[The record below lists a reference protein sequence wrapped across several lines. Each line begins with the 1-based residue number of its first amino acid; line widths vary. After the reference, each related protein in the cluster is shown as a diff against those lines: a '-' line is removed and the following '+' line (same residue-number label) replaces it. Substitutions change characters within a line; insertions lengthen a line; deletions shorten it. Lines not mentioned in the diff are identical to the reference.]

1 MLRHPSLRRRIVLPF
16 IVLVVFV
23 GAVGVAV
30 VSAQVGGSVEGAVDN
45 SLLRSSLRSNDRLA
59 GVENDRLQQLR
70 AATNTAGI
78 DTAVTRGDGA
88 AAGRLLGPIV
98 GNAQPEHLALRV
110 LNSTGRQL
118 VELSRNGDT
127 VETVSAGTEVYASQ
141 PAVQH
146 ALRGDRDALGDKYLF
161 LSAETPAMVYWVAPI
176 WTETQTPAV
185 AGVVLLGQSL
195 TEIAQTITGS
205 SPIVVAFYDSAG
217 SVVASTR
224 GGTPSLSGD
233 VRRGV
238 TPETPVR
245 VATEWDSR
253 PYRLLVNDWSMRGA
267 QLGYLATAVPAD
279 DLSGS
284 LNAIRLVLVALFGA
298 IALGTILIGLA
309 LADRITRPIDQLV
322 ASMQVVSA
330 GDYSRRVQVES
341 PDEIGF
347 LATTF
352 NEMTAA
358 LQAQIR
364 ARDEAYF
371 RNLEALAR
379 AIDARD
385 PYTFEH
391 SARVAAIGLELAEG
405 MQLPEA
411 DLVVLRRAGLLHDV
425 GKIGVS
431 DKILAKAGP
440 LNDEE
445 WAAIRRHPVIGYD
458 MLKDVPFLQPSLDP
472 IRHHH
477 ERWDGEGYPDG
488 LKGEAI
494 SQLARVVTLADA
506 FDAMTS
512 DRPYRKGFSFEFAA
526 RSIVNEAGRQFD
538 PAVVEAFKARK
549 AAIFAR
555 LEDMG
560 KRPTPHASDIRLDS
574 VA

>member
-23 GAVGVAV
+23 GVVGIAV

-45 SLLRSSLRSNDRLA
+45 SLIRSSLRSNDRLA

-78 DTAVTRGDGA
+78 DTVVARGDGA
-88 AAGRLLGPIV
+88 AAARLLGPIV
-98 GNAQPEHLALRV
+98 GNAQPEHLVLRV
-110 LNSTGRQL
+110 LNSSGRQL
-118 VELSRNGDT
+118 MALGRNGAT
-127 VETVSAGTEVYASQ
+127 VETVSDGATYGSQ
-141 PAVQH
+141 TAVQH
-146 ALRGDRDALGDKYLF
+146 ALRGDRDALGDKYIF
-161 LSAETPAMVYWVAPI
+161 LANETPAMVYWVAPI
-176 WTETQTPAV
+176 WTETETPAV
-185 AGVVLLGQSL
+185 GGAVLLGQSL

-205 SPIVVAFYDSAG
+205 SSVAVGFYDASGTLLASSLAG
-217 SVVASTR
+217 S
-224 GGTPSLSGD
+224 PSLSGE
-233 VRRGV
+233 VRHEV
-238 TPETPVR
+238 TPDTPVR
-245 VATEWDSR
+245 VATRWDSR
-253 PYRLLVNDWSMRGA
+253 PYRLLVNEWTMRGT
-267 QLGYLATAVPAD
+267 QLGYLGTAVPAD
-279 DLSGS
+279 DLAGS

-322 ASMQVVSA
+322 ASMRVVSA
-330 GDYSRRVQVES
+330 GDYSRRVKVES
-341 PDEIGF
+341 PDEIGY

-364 ARDEAYF
+364 ERDEAYF

-391 SARVAAIGLELAEG
+391 SARVAAISHELAEG
-405 MQLPEA
+405 MNLPEA
-411 DLVVLRRAGLLHDV
+411 ELVVLRRAGLLHDV

-431 DKILAKAGP
+431 DKILSKTGP

-445 WAAIRRHPVIGYD
+445 WASIRRHPLIGYE

-488 LKGEAI
+488 LKGTSI
-494 SQLARVVTLADA
+494 SQLARIVTLADA

-526 RSIVNEAGRQFD
+526 RTMVSEAGRQFD
-538 PAVVEAFKARK
+538 PAVVDAFKVRK

-555 LEDMG
+555 LEEMG
-560 KRPTPHASDIRLDS
+560 KKPTPHASDIRLDS

>member
-23 GAVGVAV
+23 GAVGIAV

-45 SLLRSSLRSNDRLA
+45 SLVRSSLRSNDRLA
-59 GVENDRLQQLR
+59 SVENDRLQQLR

-78 DTAVTRGDGA
+78 DTAVTRGDGVA
-88 AAGRLLGPIV
+88 AARLLGPIV
-98 GNAQPEHLALRV
+98 GNAQPEHLVLRV
-110 LNSTGRQL
+110 LSNGGRQL
-118 VELSRNGDT
+118 AGLRRDGAT
-127 VETVSAGTEVYASQ
+127 VKSFSDAASYSGQ
-141 PAVQH
+141 PAVHH
-146 ALRGDRDALGDKYLF
+146 ALRGDRDTLGDKYLF
-161 LSAETPAMVYWVAPI
+161 VADETPAMVYWVAPI
-176 WTETQTPAV
+176 WTETEPPAV

-195 TEIAQTITGS
+195 SEVAQTITGS
-205 SPIVVAFYDSAG
+205 SPIVIVFYDGAG
-217 SVVASTR
+217 AVQASSR
-224 GGTPSLSGD
+224 GAIPSLSSD
-233 VRRGV
+233 VRHAV
-238 TPETPVR
+238 TSDTPVR
-245 VATEWDSR
+245 VATQWDGR
-253 PYRLLVNDWSMRGA
+253 PFRLLVNDWTMRGT

-309 LADRITRPIDQLV
+309 LADRITRPIDKLV

-330 GDYSRRVQVES
+330 GDYSRRVEVES
-341 PDEIGF
+341 QDEIGY

-352 NEMTAA
+352 NQMTAA
-358 LQAQIR
+358 LQEQIR

-391 SARVAAIGLELAEG
+391 SARVAAIGLEIAQG
-405 MQLPEA
+405 MRLPEA

-431 DKILAKAGP
+431 DKVLAKPGP

-445 WAAIRRHPVIGYD
+445 WASIRRHPLIGYD

-488 LKGEAI
+488 LKGASI
-494 SQLARVVTLADA
+494 SQLARIVTLADA

-526 RSIVNEAGRQFD
+526 RSIANEAGRQFD
-538 PAVVEAFKARK
+538 PAVVEAFKERK
-549 AAIFAR
+549 AAIFAL
-555 LEDMG
+555 LEEMG
-560 KRPTPHASDIRLDS
+560 KRPTPHASDIRLDN

>member
-23 GAVGVAV
+23 GAVGIAV

-45 SLLRSSLRSNDRLA
+45 SLVRSSLRSNDRLA

-78 DTAVTRGDGA
+78 DAVVARGDAA

-98 GNAQPEHLALRV
+98 GNAQPEHLVIRV
-110 LNSTGRQL
+110 LNSVGREL
-118 VELSRNGDT
+118 VGLRRNGAS
-127 VETVSAGTEVYASQ
+127 VETVADGASYTGQ
-141 PAVQH
+141 PAVHH
-146 ALRGDRDALGDKYLF
+146 ALLGDRDALGDKYLF
-161 LSAETPAMVYWVAPI
+161 LAQDPSAMVYWVAPI

-205 SPIVVAFYDSAG
+205 TAMVVGFYDAAG
-217 SVVASTR
+217 SVLASSR
-224 GGTPSLSGD
+224 DNIPSLSTD
-233 VRRGV
+233 VRHEV
-238 TPETPVR
+238 TADTPVR
-245 VATEWDSR
+245 VATQWDGR
-253 PYRLLVNDWSMRGA
+253 PYRLLVNDWTMRGT

-284 LNAIRLVLVALFGA
+284 LNAIRFILVALFGA

-322 ASMQVVSA
+322 ASMRVVSA

-341 PDEIGF
+341 DDEIGY
-347 LATTF
+347 LARTF

-391 SARVAAIGLELAEG
+391 SARVAAISLELAQG
-405 MQLPEA
+405 MNLPEA
-411 DLVVLRRAGLLHDV
+411 ELVVLRRAGLLHDV

-431 DKILAKAGP
+431 DKILAKPGP

-445 WAAIRRHPVIGYD
+445 WAAIKRHPVIGFE
-458 MLKDVPFLQPSLDP
+458 MLKDVPFLQPALDP
-472 IRHHH
+472 IKHHH
-477 ERWDGEGYPDG
+477 ERWDGEGYPDR
-488 LKGEAI
+488 LKGDSI
-494 SQLARVVTLADA
+494 SQLARIVTLADA

-526 RSIVNEAGRQFD
+526 RSIVGESGRQFD
-538 PAVVEAFKARK
+538 PAVVDAFKTRK
-549 AAIFAR
+549 TAIFAR
-555 LEDMG
+555 LEEMG
-560 KRPTPHASDIRLDS
+560 KEPTQHASDIRLDS
-574 VA
+574 AA